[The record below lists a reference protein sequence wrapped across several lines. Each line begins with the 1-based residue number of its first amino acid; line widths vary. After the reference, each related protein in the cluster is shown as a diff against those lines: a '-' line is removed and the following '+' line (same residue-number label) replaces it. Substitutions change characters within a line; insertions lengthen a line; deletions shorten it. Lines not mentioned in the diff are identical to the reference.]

1 MLMKILIGVAT
12 VLVLLIAFAAAA
24 TFKLAVDSRKMS
36 VEVGVS
42 NDRLLACP
50 ATPNC
55 VSSDAAPADSH
66 YIAPIED
73 PDGATWAALL
83 ARLRAMEGV
92 TLVTS
97 TSDYAYC
104 TFETKL
110 MRFVDD
116 VEFHRR
122 PERGEIALRSA
133 SPRARRLCRGLRA
146 GAWRPA
152 HSRTRP
158 RRPR

>member
-73 PDGATWAALL
+73 PDGSKWAALL

-92 TLVTS
+92 TLVTA

-122 PERGEIALRSA
+122 PERGQIAVRSA
-133 SPRARRLCRGLRA
+133 SRVGRGDMNANRGRIEAIRAAL
-146 GAWRPA
+146 
-152 HSRTRP
+152 
-158 RRPR
+158 